1 MKNTYAY
8 LKLALVILET
18 LEEAENGIPEGHV
31 YMAMSVLIH
40 LDTFKDLVR
49 ILKETGAINVN
60 YNFITKGRK
69 FDEIIKRLK
78 GMDDVK
84 SDKREENQVIQDQLK
99 FEV

>member
-18 LEEAENGIPEGHV
+18 LEDAENGIPEGHV
-31 YMAMSVLIH
+31 YMAMAGIIH

-49 ILKETGAINVN
+49 ILKETGAIDVN

-84 SDKREENQVIQDQLK
+84 PDKSEENQDKQEQLK